1 MTTRHAGGRVQHFA
15 YDDDN
20 RLLRAW
26 GTGPLGEHDSHY
38 RYDALGRRI
47 HKSVTIKRGAEKTT
61 RQTDFI
67 WQGLRLLQEQHAD
80 GNATY
85 IYDPNESYTPLA
97 RVDQRHGETE
107 SQVYYFHTDI
117 NGTPLDVTDG
127 EGKHRWSGKYHA
139 WGKVT
144 RQNVSDSRQSTV
156 SRFAQPLRYPGQ
168 YSDDETGLHYN
179 TFRYYDPEIGRFSTQ
194 DPIGLAGGINLY
206 QYGPNP
212 LGWVDPLGLANLFD
226 LGTYGGLNGG
236 IHVGDG
242 LQAHELIRHEFLKQL
257 GLANDTR
264 LSSNPSIALDLDHH
278 TRGPLKDSRGIGG
291 VHYHEAQVRAE
302 RGLGIN
308 QFASKIADELDITSE
323 AMKRAGV
330 PETQISKLRG
340 NAEKFYGNLSG
351 C

>member
-1 MTTRHAGGRVQHFA
+1 MQHFA

-144 RQNVSDSRQSTV
+144 RQNVSDPRQSTV

-194 DPIGLAGGINLY
+194 DPIGLAGGVNLY

-212 LGWVDPLGLANLFD
+212 LGWVDPWGLATYTSYEQARNAALKWLQDRGFKAETENLGRFGDIKGKPVGMQTGNGKVGFRVEFD
-226 LGTYGGLNGG
+226 ERSGAHINTWSGKEKGPHFQFEASEKTVKKIQKGFDKKTNG
-236 IHVGDG
+236 
-242 LQAHELIRHEFLKQL
+242 R
-257 GLANDTR
+257 
-264 LSSNPSIALDLDHH
+264 
-278 TRGPLKDSRGIGG
+278 
-291 VHYHEAQVRAE
+291 
-302 RGLGIN
+302 
-308 QFASKIADELDITSE
+308 
-323 AMKRAGV
+323 
-330 PETQISKLRG
+330 
-340 NAEKFYGNLSG
+340 